1 MPETAR
7 NNVLLLS
14 IDALRS
20 DCIGANKDKRRLLAL
35 GTKRAP
41 VTPNLDEFLN
51 SGFVFVDAFS
61 AAPYTSASHASIF
74 TGLLTSRH
82 GIREHFRTPLH
93 PHLKTLFSWYK
104 ANGYVTIMANDMSAL
119 FSKNLGLV
127 RDVDHYV
134 STDDGAVAGLLRQH
148 AGHPVF
154 CFWHIAD
161 IHNPYG
167 LTSLEV
173 DGERFEEEV
182 KRVERLAGNAYEAE
196 GFQQIN
202 LQVLHDTDELELRHR
217 YIQAVMSLYESGRYG
232 ELMDLYVEAIEHLD
246 KNRLADILAVLR
258 ETGWRDGADIVL
270 FGDHGEEYSDRCL
283 MHQNGIVH
291 GAFNVPVAFVSPRL
305 PSGKVSDSVI
315 RTMDIAPT
323 LLALSNFEIDQPM
336 DGISLMSHMIDKTPL
351 DQVALGEMFHY
362 SGETLDR
369 QRDQW
374 QACINDGTQIE
385 QVDWVAPTMHK
396 LYALDKRWRLTVERD
411 LETGAESV
419 SLYERE
425 SDLLETRNLA
435 DRHPRAMAS
444 LMRALRPLSDEF
456 ADFSHLPDEDALA
469 RISRELRN
477 IGYLAP
483 NEFGSRTDRSP

>member
-1 MPETAR
+1 MSEMAK

-20 DCIGANKDKRRLLAL
+20 DCIGANQDKRRLLAL
-35 GTKRAP
+35 GTRRAP
-41 VTPNLDEFLN
+41 STPNLDTFLN
-51 SGFVFVDAFS
+51 SGFVFVDAFA

-104 ANGYVTIMANDMSAL
+104 ANGYVTIMANDMPAL
-119 FSKNLGLV
+119 FSENLGLV

-154 CFWHIAD
+154 CFWHVAD
-161 IHNPYG
+161 LHSPYG

-173 DGERFEEEV
+173 DGDRFEEEV
-182 KRVERLAGNAYEAE
+182 ERVERLAGTTYEAE
-196 GFQQIN
+196 GLQQLN
-202 LQVLHDTDELELRHR
+202 LQALDDTAELELRHR
-217 YIQAVMSLYESGRYG
+217 YIQATMSLYRCGRYG
-232 ELMDLYVEAIEHLD
+232 ELMDLYVEAIEHFD
-246 KNRLADILAVLR
+246 SNRLAGILRTLR
-258 ETGWRDGADIVL
+258 DTGWREGADIVV
-270 FGDHGEEYSDRCL
+270 FGDHGEEYSDRCV
-283 MHQNGIVH
+283 MHQNSIVH
-291 GAFNVPVAFVSPRL
+291 GAFNVPVAFISPRL

-323 LLALSNFEIDQPM
+323 LLALSNLEAGQPM
-336 DGISLMSHMIDKTPL
+336 DGVSLMSHMIERTPL
-351 DQVALGEMFHY
+351 DQVALGEMFYY

-369 QRDQW
+369 QRDQF
-374 QACINDGTQIE
+374 QACINDGTHID
-385 QVDWVAPTMHK
+385 QVDWVTPTRHK

-411 LETGAESV
+411 LGTGAESV

-425 SDLLETRNLA
+425 SDLLESDNLA
-435 DRHPRAMAS
+435 DRFPRAVAS
-444 LMRALRPLSDEF
+444 LMDALRPLSDEF
-456 ADFSHLPDEDALA
+456 ADFSHMPDEDDMT

-477 IGYLAP
+477 MGYLASG
-483 NEFGSRTDRSP
+483 EFGGHSDWSP

>member
-1 MPETAR
+1 MPETTK

-82 GIREHFRTPLH
+82 GIRERYRTPLH

-104 ANGYVTIMANDMSAL
+104 ANGYVTIMSNEMPAL
-119 FSKNLGLV
+119 FSENLGLV
-127 RDVDHYV
+127 RDVDHHV
-134 STDDGAVAGLLRQH
+134 SFDDEAVSDLLLQH
-148 AGHPVF
+148 AGQPVF
-154 CFWHIAD
+154 CFWHITD

-167 LTSLEV
+167 LTSLGV
-173 DGERFEEEV
+173 DGGRFEEEV
-182 KRVERLAGNAYEAE
+182 ERVERIAGNTYEAE
-196 GFQQIN
+196 GFKQIN
-202 LQVLHDTDELELRHR
+202 LQVLDDAIELELRHR

-246 KNRLADILAVLR
+246 KNRLTDILAVLR
-258 ETGWRDGADIVL
+258 ETGWRDSADIVV

-283 MHQNGIVH
+283 MHQNSIVH
-291 GAFNVPVAFVSPRL
+291 GAFNVPVAFISPRL
-305 PSGKVSDSVI
+305 PSGKVSDAVI

-323 LLALSNFEIDQPM
+323 LLALSNLETEQPM
-336 DGISLMSHMIDKTPL
+336 DGISLTGHMIDRTPL
-351 DQVALGEMFHY
+351 DQVALGEMFQY

-369 QRDQW
+369 KRDQW
-374 QACINDGTQIE
+374 QACINEGTQIQ

-396 LYALDKRWRLTVERD
+396 LYALDRRWRLTVERD
-411 LETGAESV
+411 LEKGTESV
-419 SLYERE
+419 SLYERD
-425 SDLLETRNLA
+425 SDLLESNNLA
-435 DRHPRAMAS
+435 DRHPRAVVS
-444 LMRALRPLSDEF
+444 LMHALRVLSEEN
-456 ADFSHLPDEDALA
+456 ADLSLMPSEEDMV
-469 RISRELRN
+469 RISRELKN
-477 IGYLAP
+477 MGYLMP
-483 NEFGSRTDRSP
+483 NEFGTRASKLP